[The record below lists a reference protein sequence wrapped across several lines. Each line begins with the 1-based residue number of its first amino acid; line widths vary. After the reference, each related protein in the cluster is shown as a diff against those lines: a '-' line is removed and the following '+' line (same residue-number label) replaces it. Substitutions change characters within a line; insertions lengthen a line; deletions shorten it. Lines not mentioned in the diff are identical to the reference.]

1 MQHELKIVSLQQQLA
16 TTSTEVAEQKRRMF
30 ESYGEV
36 VTVSAPL
43 FALSLSSSLSFAL
56 LFFLCC
62 ARGRSLTSAS
72 ALGRWTGWRRRC
84 TTRPR

>member
-16 TTSTEVAEQKRRMF
+16 TTSTEAAEQKRRMF

-43 FALSLSSSLSFAL
+43 FLSLS
-56 LFFLCC
+56 LFFSFFV
-62 ARGRSLTSAS
+62 AR
-72 ALGRWTGWRRRC
+72 LGSR
-84 TTRPR
+84 

>member
-16 TTSTEVAEQKRRMF
+16 TTSTEAAEQKRRMF

-43 FALSLSSSLSFAL
+43 FPLSASFAL

-62 ARGRSLTSAS
+62 AR
-72 ALGRWTGWRRRC
+72 ALADV
-84 TTRPR
+84 